1 MVQHPD
7 LPVRSRLAGLTV
19 RGFRA
24 RAQARASALPRNTGR
39 ANSLFHRYGW
49 RSSNETAGKGSRPDS
64 PPAGNGEVG
73 PNPAPHEWAGL
84 STSNAVS
91 RTAWNKESTG
101 LTLPGNGE
109 TIYPALSKKEVP

>member
-24 RAQARASALPRNTGR
+24 RVQARASALPRNTGR

-49 RSSNETAGKGSRPDS
+49 RSSNETAGASRMSRIVMSDGRILYAV
-64 PPAGNGEVG
+64 AGVIY
-73 PNPAPHEWAGL
+73 ASLHE
-84 STSNAVS
+84 AVE
-91 RTAWNKESTG
+91 AWRGICEG
-101 LTLPGNGE
+101 
-109 TIYPALSKKEVP
+109 